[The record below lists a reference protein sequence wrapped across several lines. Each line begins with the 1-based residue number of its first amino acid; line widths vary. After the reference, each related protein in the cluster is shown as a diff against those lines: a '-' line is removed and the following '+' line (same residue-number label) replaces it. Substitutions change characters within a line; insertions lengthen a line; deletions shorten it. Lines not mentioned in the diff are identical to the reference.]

1 MSRLVRSTEL
11 LTWRV
16 PQPEEVKAALKDGVL
31 TVTFPKSTPE
41 QAPKRIAV
49 KVD

>member
-11 LTWRV
+11 LTWCV

-31 TVTFPKSTPE
+31 TVTFPKATPE
-41 QAPKRIAV
+41 QGPKRINIE
-49 KVD
+49 